1 MFIIEAKYLQNQ
13 VGEKHENELLLKN
26 MNVKLNEISNFRE

>member
-13 VGEKHENELLLKN
+13 VGEKYENERFLES
-26 MNVKLNEISNFRE
+26 MNVKLNEISHFRE